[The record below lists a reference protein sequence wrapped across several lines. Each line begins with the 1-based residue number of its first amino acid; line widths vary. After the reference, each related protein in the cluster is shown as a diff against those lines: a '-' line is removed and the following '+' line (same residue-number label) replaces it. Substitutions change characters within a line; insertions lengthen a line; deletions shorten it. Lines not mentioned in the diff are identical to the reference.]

1 MQTLKSL
8 LQHRLA
14 SSKVGDVSALSATE
28 IAEETL
34 RELGA
39 V

>member
-1 MQTLKSL
+1 MQALKL
-8 LQHRLA
+8 MLQQRLA

-28 IAEETL
+28 IAEQTL

>member
-1 MQTLKSL
+1 LKSL

-14 SSKVGDVSALSATE
+14 SSQVGDVSALSATE